1 MKIKYG
7 KLVII
12 GAGNV
17 GSAIL
22 NSILR
27 MNVVNDIVVI
37 NRNRDKAL
45 GEVLDASHTT
55 AFAYSANA
63 SVRVGDYEDCVDA
76 QIIVMTA
83 GPSIKQGNSR
93 DRMILLE
100 QNISIM
106 CETMEKIVKYT
117 REAIIINVSN
127 PLDILVYVAQKK
139 FNYPKGKIIGTGT
152 LLDTARF
159 NKILGDVCGVD
170 AKNVTGFVLGE
181 HGSTSFIPW
190 NTVNIVGISFEN
202 FESQFELKE
211 KIDKDKILQEM
222 KTVGLDI
229 VDLKGCTSSGVALS
243 ACRLIAAIMRD
254 ERCVVPVSVVL
265 NGQYGVE
272 DVALSLPCI
281 ISQKGVDRILEIPLD
296 EQGIKD
302 FQHCVTNLKS
312 ILENSKA
319 LY

>member
-17 GSAIL
+17 GTAIL

-63 SVRVGDYEDCVDA
+63 SVRVGDYEDCADA
-76 QIIVMTA
+76 QIIIMTA
-83 GPSIKQGNSR
+83 GPSIKQGTSR
-93 DRMILLE
+93 DRMVLLE

-106 CETMEKIVKYT
+106 CQTMENITKYT
-117 REAIIINVSN
+117 KEAIIINVSN
-127 PLDILVYVAQKK
+127 PLDVLVYVAQTK
-139 FNYPKGKIIGTGT
+139 FDYPREKIIGTGT

-159 NKILGDVCGVD
+159 NKMLGDICGVD

-181 HGSTSFIPW
+181 HGATAFIPW
-190 NTVNIVGISFEN
+190 NTVNIVGIAFDDFEK
-202 FESQFELKE
+202 QFDLQE
-211 KIDKDKILQEM
+211 KIDKDKVLKEM
-222 KTVGLDI
+222 KNVGLDI
-229 VDLKGCTSSGVALS
+229 LELKGYTSSGIALS
-243 ACRLIAAIMRD
+243 ACRLVAAIMRN
-254 ERCVVPVSVVL
+254 EKCVVPVSVVL
-265 NGQYGVE
+265 HGQYGIS

-281 ISQKGVDRILEIPLD
+281 ISEHGIDRVLELPLDQQGRKDLEHCAGHLKNILESA
-296 EQGIKD
+296 K
-302 FQHCVTNLKS
+302 T
-312 ILENSKA
+312 